1 METKLHYFQDD
12 YSCYGYLYLIH
23 EKSKSL
29 DMLKAYIDEVENQV
43 NMKIKN
49 IRYNRGGKYYGRY
62 DGLGAGATLEIH
74 VILDVYHLF
83 DLAI

>member
-1 METKLHYFQDD
+1 
-12 YSCYGYLYLIH
+12 
-23 EKSKSL
+23 
-29 DMLKAYIDEVENQV
+29 MLKAYRDEVENQV

-62 DGLGAGATLEIH
+62 DGLGADATLEIH